1 MVAVM
6 APAMN
11 KRTTT
16 TAAATPPPP
25 VLPPSLPCP
34 AELVVEGVGDVVT
47 EVGITSVIIA
57 EVR

>member
-1 MVAVM
+1 MVAAM

-16 TAAATPPPP
+16 TAAATPPP
-25 VLPPSLPCP
+25 VLPLLLPCP